1 MADRSSILDL
11 RSSTIDRGVGVL
23 MGSGILITGTDTD
36 VGKTVVTASLAALLC
51 DVGYRVGVMKPV
63 ETGCREID
71 GELIP
76 EDARLL
82 KEASHCGEP
91 IAAICPYRLREPLAP
106 SIAAERAGVKIDVDH
121 LLNVYQEISTR
132 HDITLVEGA
141 GGLMVPLLPSYTYA
155 DFGRVLNLPVIVV
168 AANKLGAINHLL
180 LTLEHASCKGLS
192 VLGYVLN
199 RISNERSLAAE
210 TNREVLS
217 GLTGFQCLGELP
229 FIETAQVGETFP
241 LDVFEAEFDLRTMVS
256 ALLRQ

>member
-1 MADRSSILDL
+1 
-11 RSSTIDRGVGVL
+11 
-23 MGSGILITGTDTD
+23 MGSGILITGTDTG
-36 VGKTVVTASLAALLC
+36 VGKTVVTASLAALLR

-63 ETGCREID
+63 ETGCKQRD
-71 GELIP
+71 GKLIP
-76 EDARLL
+76 EDAVRL
-82 KEASHCGEP
+82 KEASGSTEP
-91 IAAICPYRLREPLAP
+91 IEKICPYRLSEPLAP
-106 SIAAERAGVKIDVDH
+106 SIAAERAGIGIDIDH
-121 LLNVYQEISTR
+121 LLEVYDEISGK
-132 HDITLVEGA
+132 HDITLLEGA

-155 DFGRVLNLPVIVV
+155 DFARVLNLPVIVV

-229 FIETAQVGETFP
+229 FIETAQAGETFP
-241 LDVFEAEFDLRTMVS
+241 LDVFEAEFDLRTIVP

>member
-1 MADRSSILDL
+1 M
-11 RSSTIDRGVGVL
+11 
-23 MGSGILITGTDTD
+23 
-36 VGKTVVTASLAALLC
+36 
-51 DVGYRVGVMKPV
+51 
-63 ETGCREID
+63 
-71 GELIP
+71 
-76 EDARLL
+76 
-82 KEASHCGEP
+82 
-91 IAAICPYRLREPLAP
+91 
-106 SIAAERAGVKIDVDH
+106 KIDVDH

-155 DFGRVLNLPVIVV
+155 DFAHVLNLPVIVV

-241 LDVFEAEFDLRTMVS
+241 LDVFEAEFDLRTIVP